1 MLDDC
6 SLCSTPKSISSEYS
20 LSGSFRQLMMTTND
34 LLEGAQKGSAYIN
47 ALMATNTKA
56 EAANH
61 SASGTTEQDDEG
73 NLIHI
78 A

>member
-1 MLDDC
+1 
-6 SLCSTPKSISSEYS
+6 
-20 LSGSFRQLMMTTND
+20 MTTND
-34 LLEGAQKGSAYIN
+34 LLEGAQKGSAYID

-73 NLIHI
+73 DDGGDMKARTDSDPGVGDTPDFDEEDWILVDQD
-78 A
+78 